1 MATAGADG
9 KVKVWDCRNWKG
21 CVREWKVR
29 SMGGGEPGVGIELE
43 WSQKGFLGVASGGS
57 VVVYRTPTTPSEQ
70 PSRPTVYLTHSIPHR
85 PLTSLR
91 FCPFTDVL
99 TIGHSKGL
107 SSILVPGAGE
117 PHFDSREADP
127 FEIKRA
133 RREKEVHALLDKI
146 PADLITLSDD
156 FAGTLAPQKSDFDP
170 SRYEGRAVP
179 VFSNLDRLDR
189 LRATGKA
196 DELEM
201 RDPSDET
208 ESGSDTGDK
217 EDDSD
222 DDNGVGKTDKKT
234 NKKRLKGSGLKRHQ
248 HKKTLRDETKLIALR
263 QKVLPQQGTR
273 EAEQSGGTEANSG
286 SGKQPPLTGALAR
299 FVR

>member
-29 SMGGGEPGVGIELE
+29 SMGGGGPGVGIELE
-43 WSQKGFLGVASGGS
+43 WSQKGLLGVASGGS
-57 VVVYRTPTTPSEQ
+57 VMVYRAPTTPSEQ
-70 PSRPTVYLTHSIPHR
+70 PSRQPTVYLTHSIPHR

-127 FEIKRA
+127 FEIKSA

-146 PADLITLSDD
+146 PADLITLSDE
-156 FAGTLAPQKSDFDP
+156 FAGTLAPQKSDFDA

-179 VFSNLDRLDR
+179 VFSNLGRLDR
-189 LRATGKA
+189 LRATGKV
-196 DELEM
+196 DKLEM
-201 RDPSDET
+201 QDPADET
-208 ESGSDTGDK
+208 ESGSDAGDK

-222 DDNGVGKTDKKT
+222 GDNLRRTDNEK
-234 NKKRLKGSGLKRHQ
+234 NKMGLKGSGLKRHHQ
-248 HKKTLRDETKLIALR
+248 KKAVKDEVKLIALR
-263 QKVLPQQGTR
+263 KKILPQQQPR
-273 EAEQSGGTEANSG
+273 EAEQGGRTEANSD
-286 SGKQPPLTGALAR
+286 SGKLPPLTGALAR